1 MLASEKSAHTGSVSV
16 AVFLSKE
23 RLIVSSKSKQKS
35 RGTLS
40 PTEELSERDGEPW
53 GRLWV

>member
-1 MLASEKSAHTGSVSV
+1 MWLC
-16 AVFLSKE
+16 LSKE

-40 PTEELSERDGEPW
+40 PTEELRERDGELW
-53 GRLWV
+53 GQLWV